1 MFIDGTSPLRALVFI
16 CSIPWLFTPLAKQEI
31 ETNKIKK
38 NPACLI
44 FLQND
49 M

>member
-1 MFIDGTSPLRALVFI
+1 MFIEDTSPLRALDLMP
-16 CSIPWLFTPLAKQEI
+16 STPWLFTPLAKQEI

-38 NPACLI
+38 NPVCLI